1 MKNTNRKCTLKTTKK
16 KMKKPPMAV
25 KILTKANTNY
35 GKLTKANMI

>member
-1 MKNTNRKCTLKTTKK
+1 MKTEQNMNLKNHIKENEK
-16 KMKKPPMAV
+16 RHCMV